1 MLSGDNQKVDRG
13 ARGNIVKGQH
23 LFLLEEQPSRRFSSG
38 NAAKDAVIHKDLVYL
53 RCTSPTSYLSA
64 LPFFLY
70 SAYTARGRPKAGK
83 VSAKASTFFWRW
95 PRGLQAALLAA
106 VLVGLWSWQLRNELA
121 SAHRRVGMGL
131 QDAKGAVEVSGVLEG
146 GPGEKAGLRA
156 GDRILQVAG
165 REVRTVDEYDRLARG
180 FRQGQEVAFLVER
193 DGQSLT
199 LLLRPGLPPNL
210 QRVVLNAVAVVLYY
224 LLALLVLNVATED
237 PRRIPLVL
245 FSFAVAVEF
254 ALPEFPFGP
263 PGLAQAREV
272 VFYLLTGWQLALEL
286 KLVSYIPRRAPWLV
300 KHPTLYRLFTWIGF
314 GTGALLAF
322 IRVILPHHP
331 APFGLAPRWS
341 SFLLNFLVLPAWAV
355 TVLWLLVRQARQ
367 ARDPLGRQ
375 QALLVI
381 LGKLPW
387 AAYLLITG
395 AVMLFGVE
403 LPDWADSLQSL
414 CLFVF
419 PLAMFVAV
427 FRYQFLDL
435 EFLVRR
441 SLVYTAL
448 TGSLVLL
455 FYTLIGAGSALFSE
469 WLGGGMS
476 VVLVSAATL
485 LLGLLFSPLRTFLQR
500 LIDEHFFP
508 ERYAQRQQLVQL
520 AAELPAFG
528 KVQPMAEHL
537 VKKVAE
543 VFSCRSVTLLLSDP
557 VSGLLIAT
565 ASTEVKR
572 DQEFDSAFLLASSDP
587 AVVMLAQ
594 GGNPLPAAELA
605 AVSGAMA
612 QRLAFFRAELV
623 VPVVSSKSLVGLLL
637 LGRSEGPM
645 GVEELGLLS
654 LLAHHLGTVLEN
666 ARLFETAT
674 FDGLTGLWRR
684 EILLEQL
691 EREWQ
696 RAQRYQRPLAV
707 GMADLDFFKPINDQY
722 GHLAGDAVLK
732 AVASVLAQG
741 LRSSDL
747 VGRYGGEEF
756 LLVFPETDAQK
767 AKVVAE
773 KLRQKVEELVVRLD
787 SGAQVRTSISIG
799 VAAYDPQ
806 GSENPGDLMELIK
819 RADAQLL
826 QAKRLGRNR
835 VVV

>member
-1 MLSGDNQKVDRG
+1 M
-13 ARGNIVKGQH
+13 
-23 LFLLEEQPSRRFSSG
+23 
-38 NAAKDAVIHKDLVYL
+38 
-53 RCTSPTSYLSA
+53 
-64 LPFFLY
+64 
-70 SAYTARGRPKAGK
+70 
-83 VSAKASTFFWRW
+83 
-95 PRGLQAALLAA
+95 AA

-131 QDAKGAVEVSGVLEG
+131 QDAKGAVEVLGVLEG

-199 LLLRPGLPPNL
+199 LVLRPGLPPNL
-210 QRVVLNAVAVVLYY
+210 QRVVLNTVAVVLYY
-224 LLALLVLNVATED
+224 LLVLLVLNVAKAD
-237 PRRIPLVL
+237 PRRPLLVL
-245 FSFAVAVEF
+245 FSFAVAAEF
-254 ALPEFPFGP
+254 ALPQFPFGP
-263 PGLAQAREV
+263 PLLQQAREV
-272 VFYLLTGWQLALEL
+272 GFFLLTGWQLALDL
-286 KLVSYIPRRAPWLV
+286 KLVSYIPRRASWLV
-300 KHPTLYRLFTWIGF
+300 KRPSLYRLFAWLGF
-314 GTGALLAF
+314 GMGMTLAVTF
-322 IRVILPHHP
+322 LVFPEAP
-331 APFGLAPRWS
+331 APLGLPGTLVYS
-341 SFLLNFLVLPAWAV
+341 LLNFFVLPVWSG
-355 TVLWLLVRQARQ
+355 TLLWLLVRQVRQ
-367 ARDPLGRQ
+367 APNPLGRQ

-381 LGKLPW
+381 LGRLPW
-387 AAYLLITG
+387 VAYVLITG
-395 AVMLFGVE
+395 AVTLFGVE
-403 LPDWADSLQSL
+403 LPDWTESVQSL

-441 SLVYTAL
+441 SLTYAAL

-500 LIDEHFFP
+500 LIDVQFFP

-520 AAELPAFG
+520 AAELPVFG

-543 VFSCRSVTLLLSDP
+543 VFSCRSVTLLVNDP
-557 VSGLLIAT
+557 ASGLLMTT
-565 ASTEVKR
+565 ASTEVKL

-594 GGNPLPAAELA
+594 GGNPLPAAELT

-654 LLAHHLGTVLEN
+654 LLAHHLGMVLEN

-684 EILLEQL
+684 ETLLEQL

-696 RAQRYQRPLAV
+696 RAHRYQRPLAV

-732 AVASVLAQG
+732 AVASLLAQG

-787 SGAQVRTSISIG
+787 NGAQVRTTVSIG
-799 VAAYDPQ
+799 VAAYDPK
-806 GSENPGDLMELIK
+806 SENPGDLLELVR
-819 RADAQLL
+819 RADAKLL
-826 QAKRLGRNR
+826 QAKELGRNR
-835 VVV
+835 VVA

>member
-1 MLSGDNQKVDRG
+1 M
-13 ARGNIVKGQH
+13 
-23 LFLLEEQPSRRFSSG
+23 
-38 NAAKDAVIHKDLVYL
+38 
-53 RCTSPTSYLSA
+53 
-64 LPFFLY
+64 
-70 SAYTARGRPKAGK
+70 
-83 VSAKASTFFWRW
+83 SAKASTFFWRW
-95 PRGLQAALLAA
+95 PRGLQAVSLATM
-106 VLVGLWSWQLRNELA
+106 LVGLLSWQLRNELA

-131 QDAKGAVEVSGVLEG
+131 QDAQGKVEVLGVLKG

-165 REVRTVDEYDRLARG
+165 REVRTEDEYDRLARG

-199 LLLRPGLPPNL
+199 LVLRPGLPPNL
-210 QRVVLNAVAVVLYY
+210 QSVVLKAVAVVLYY
-224 LLALLVLNVATED
+224 LLALLVLNGARED
-237 PRRIPLVL
+237 PRRVPLVL
-245 FSFAVAVEF
+245 FSFAVAAEF
-254 ALPEFPFGP
+254 ALPQFPFGP
-263 PGLAQAREV
+263 PGLAKAQEV
-272 VFYLLTGWQLALEL
+272 AFYLLTGWQLALEL
-286 KLVSYIPRRAPWLV
+286 KLVSYIPRRASWLV
-300 KHPTLYRLFTWIGF
+300 KRPSLYRLFTWIGL
-314 GTGALLAF
+314 GVGASLAL
-322 IRVILPHHP
+322 IGVILPHHP
-331 APFGLAPRWS
+331 APFGLAPQWS
-341 SFLLNFLVLPAWAV
+341 SFLLDFLVLPTWGV

-367 ARDPLGRQ
+367 AENPLGRQ

-381 LGKLPW
+381 LGQLPW
-387 AAYLLITG
+387 VAYVLISGT
-395 AVMLFGVE
+395 VRLFGVA
-403 LPDWADSLQSL
+403 LPDWTESVQSL

-419 PLAMFVAV
+419 PLALFVAV

-441 SLVYTAL
+441 SLVYTFL

-455 FYTLIGAGSALFSE
+455 FYTLIGAGSAMFSE
-469 WLGGGMS
+469 WLGGGLS

-485 LLGLLFSPLRTFLQR
+485 LLGLLFSPLRTFLQH
-500 LIDEHFFP
+500 LIDVHFFP

-520 AAELPAFG
+520 AAELPVFG
-528 KVQPMAEHL
+528 RVQPMAEHL

-543 VFSCRSVTLLLSDP
+543 IFSYRSVTLLVSDP
-557 VSGLLIAT
+557 ASGLLMAT
-565 ASTEVKR
+565 ASTELKEGG
-572 DQEFDSAFLLASSDP
+572 EFDSAFLLASSDP

-594 GGNPLPAAELA
+594 SGNPLPAAELT

-623 VPVVSSKSLVGLLL
+623 VPVLSPRALVGLLL

-684 EILLEQL
+684 ETLLEQL

-732 AVASVLAQG
+732 AVASLLVQG

-756 LLVFPETDAQK
+756 LLVFPETDAQG
-767 AKVVAE
+767 AKRVAE

-787 SGAQVRTSISIG
+787 NGAQVRTSVSIG
-799 VAAYDPQ
+799 VAAYDPKAT
-806 GSENPGDLMELIK
+806 ENPGDLMELIK

-826 QAKRLGRNR
+826 QAKGLGRNR
-835 VVV
+835 VVA